1 VRAERRAARASTRP
15 LLRLAALAPAHE
27 HAAASNA
34 WRDRISDWALLCP
47 QVSGRS
53 LPWRACSTAEP
64 RVWRRL
70 AAEARSARARR
81 ATHALRAAQEP
92 AGAGRGQVRAR
103 GRTGPE
109 PGARAGGRAA
119 GVQRCAA
126 CVGRVGARSAA
137 RAHGAAGAAGGR
149 RKTCAAGSGAAAAPD
164 LMLCV
169 RCAVQE
175 PPRCGLGERRR
186 VLQAG
191 WLVRRRRPRPSTR
204 PAREQRGGRRAGAGE
219 RTGGA
224 PSRA

>member
-1 VRAERRAARASTRP
+1 MSPSRPLLCVRAERRAARASTRP

-126 CVGRVGARSAA
+126 CVGRVGARSACA
-137 RAHGAAGAAGGR
+137 RTRGSRRCRWAPQDLRRRLWGGGCARPHALRALRCAGAASLR
-149 RKTCAAGSGAAAAPD
+149 AGGAAQGVAGGLAGQAAP
-164 LMLCV
+164 
-169 RCAVQE
+169 AAPE
-175 PPRCGLGERRR
+175 HT
-186 VLQAG
+186 
-191 WLVRRRRPRPSTR
+191 TR
-204 PAREQRGGRRAGAGE
+204 A
-219 RTGGA
+219 
-224 PSRA
+224 